1 MTKLI
6 KFLSDKFLHLFFLYM
21 QSQTSELMRHAFVF
35 FSFRFSHLN
44 NNARKVLLFDKLS
57 IRCPNLMDYPTER
70 DNVYPKDQLYENLFM
85 VDKKGFDSCNAT
97 LGLKLLSC
105 DNPDVPGRHVTV
117 VFQPQSANENDPKF
131 VEGEEYYFISKC
143 LAVFNGLVDI
153 FLDINK
159 IYMNKFLGSDWLT
172 RAMDFLVNTMQN
184 QQNITQKGKLIKQ
197 MSHRIEGCDWL
208 IKNRNTL

>member
-1 MTKLI
+1 
-6 KFLSDKFLHLFFLYM
+6 
-21 QSQTSELMRHAFVF
+21 
-35 FSFRFSHLN
+35 
-44 NNARKVLLFDKLS
+44 
-57 IRCPNLMDYPTER
+57 
-70 DNVYPKDQLYENLFM
+70 M

-97 LGLKLLSC
+97 LGLKPLSC

-131 VEGEEYYFISKC
+131 EKGEEYYFISKC
-143 LAVFNGLVDI
+143 FLVDI
-153 FLDINK
+153 LLQLNI
-159 IYMNKFLGSDWLT
+159 IYMNKFLESDWLS

-197 MSHRIEGCDWL
+197 MSHRIEHCDWL